1 MRELKAA
8 KADKSVVDAEVAV
21 LLQLKKELALAQGQN
36 PDATAAAGKKKGKK
50 K

>member
-8 KADKSVVDAEVAV
+8 KANKSLIDAEIAT
-21 LLQLKKELALAQGQN
+21 LLQLKKELALAQGHST
-36 PDATAAAGKKKGKK
+36 DGCVKKGKK